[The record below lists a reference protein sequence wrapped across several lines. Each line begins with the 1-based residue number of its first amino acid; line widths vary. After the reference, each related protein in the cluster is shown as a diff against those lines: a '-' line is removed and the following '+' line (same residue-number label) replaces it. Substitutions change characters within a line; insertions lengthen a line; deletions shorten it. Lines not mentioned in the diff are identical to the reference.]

1 MFIAGVVSADS
12 ADLDPIS
19 PPSAPAG
26 NDLDQQTIAE
36 YQR

>member
-12 ADLDPIS
+12 ADLGPIS
-19 PPSAPAG
+19 PSAPAG
-26 NDLDQQTIAE
+26 NELDRQTIAE